1 MLSERALELVRIQQD
16 TNGLEEGQNVNY
28 ADQELCED
36 ENEPKPLDY
45 DELVPNQIKTN
56 IKPPPVPVI
65 EKAISTEC
73 VDRLSKKIGRRI
85 GSMVQTKSQVLPR
98 NPKAVAMGGSL
109 KLE

>member
-1 MLSERALELVRIQQD
+1 M
-16 TNGLEEGQNVNY
+16 
-28 ADQELCED
+28 
-36 ENEPKPLDY
+36 
-45 DELVPNQIKTN
+45 
-56 IKPPPVPVI
+56 PVII

-73 VDRLSKKIGRRI
+73 VDRLTKKVGRRL